1 MARKTLK
8 FEMNPLLG
16 GPTLEARTRSGSP
29 YRLLPLA
36 EIDVDPDQPRRNFD
50 TEALAEL
57 AASIKEHGVICPI
70 LVKVTAGGTYRVVA
84 GERRLRASR
93 LIGLE
98 TIPAIIDSE
107 DADENNTLA
116 KQLVENLQRED
127 LSAIERALA
136 VGQLRDRYG
145 WSVREIAKKLGASK
159 SLVQRSLDVL
169 GLPEDLRDAL
179 QAGAS
184 ESKVLLL
191 QQIEDRE
198 TRKVLLERIEELSR
212 NELEL
217 EIQRALSPD
226 SDAPVSHRG
235 TEAVKGVSPK
245 RAVSLEDR
253 RIIDDIQRS
262 LGTKVDII
270 RSAKKEGVGRLVLDF
285 YAAEDL
291 EELYRRLV

>member
-36 EIDVDPDQPRRNFD
+36 EIDVDPDQPRRVFD

-57 AASIKEHGVICPI
+57 AASIKEHGILCPI

-98 TIPAIIDSE
+98 SIPAVI
-107 DADENNTLA
+107 DADDGDDNSTLA

-169 GLPEDLRDAL
+169 ALPEDLREAL
-179 QAGAS
+179 QGGAS
-184 ESKVLLL
+184 ESKILLL
-191 QQIEDRE
+191 QQIADRE
-198 TRKVLLERIEELSR
+198 TRKVLLERVDELTR
-212 NELEL
+212 AELEL
-217 EIQRALSPD
+217 EIQRILS
-226 SDAPVSHRG
+226 SDDDTSVSHRG
-235 TEAVKGVSPK
+235 TESERRVSAK
-245 RAVSLEDR
+245 RTHSMEDR

-270 RSAKKEGVGRLVLDF
+270 RSARKDGVGRLVLDF

-291 EELYRRLV
+291 EELYRRLT

>member
-169 GLPEDLRDAL
+169 GLPEDLREAL
-179 QAGAS
+179 QLGAS
-184 ESKVLLL
+184 ESKVLML

-198 TRKVLLERIEELSR
+198 TRKALLERIEELSR

-235 TEAVKGVSPK
+235 TEPAKGVSAK

-262 LGTKVDII
+262 LGTKVAII
-270 RSAKKEGVGRLVLDF
+270 RSAKKDGVGRLVLDF

>member
-1 MARKTLK
+1 M
-8 FEMNPLLG
+8 
-16 GPTLEARTRSGSP
+16 
-29 YRLLPLA
+29 
-36 EIDVDPDQPRRNFD
+36 
-50 TEALAEL
+50 
-57 AASIKEHGVICPI
+57 
-70 LVKVTAGGTYRVVA
+70 
-84 GERRLRASR
+84 
-93 LIGLE
+93 
-98 TIPAIIDSE
+98 
-107 DADENNTLA
+107 
-116 KQLVENLQRED
+116 
-127 LSAIERALA
+127 
-136 VGQLRDRYG
+136 
-145 WSVREIAKKLGASK
+145 
-159 SLVQRSLDVL
+159 L

-235 TEAVKGVSPK
+235 TEAVKGVSPH